1 MTEENGY
8 RAVTQ
13 VDADAHW
20 KENVRLVS
28 WLLLIWF
35 VVTWVVALLA
45 NQLNQFSI
53 LGFPMGYTFG
63 SLFALLIYTGM
74 IFYYA
79 HRMEQIDA
87 KYGMKE

>member
-1 MTEENGY
+1 MTEENNY

-20 KENVRLVS
+20 KENVGLVS
-28 WLLLIWF
+28 WLLLVWF

-45 NQLNQFSI
+45 NQLNSFSI

-63 SLFALLIYTGM
+63 SLFALLIYTVM

>member
-1 MTEENGY
+1 MIEGNNY

-13 VDADAHW
+13 ADADAHW
-20 KENVRLVS
+20 KENVKLVS

-35 VVTWVVALLA
+35 VVTWVVAVFA
-45 NQLNQFSI
+45 DKLNSITIFS
-53 LGFPMGYTFG
+53 FPVGYTFG
-63 SLFALLIYTGM
+63 SMWSLIIYVAM

-79 HRMEQIDA
+79 YRMDKIDE

>member
-1 MTEENGY
+1 MTENNGY

-13 VDADAHW
+13 SDADAHW

-28 WLLLIWF
+28 WLLFVWF

-45 NQLNQFSI
+45 NQLNSISI

-63 SLFALLIYTGM
+63 SMFALIIYTVM

-79 HRMEQIDA
+79 QRMDKIDE